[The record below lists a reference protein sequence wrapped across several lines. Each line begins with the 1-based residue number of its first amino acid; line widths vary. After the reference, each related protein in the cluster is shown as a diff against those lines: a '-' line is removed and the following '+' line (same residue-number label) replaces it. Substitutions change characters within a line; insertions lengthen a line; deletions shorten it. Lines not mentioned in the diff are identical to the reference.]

1 LLNKKYG
8 VFLGCTI
15 SAMQIFVEKALR
27 LLGEKFSMQL
37 IDLEDATCCPEPEI
51 SKTISYEAWL
61 RIAARNL
68 SLCEKISNKLC
79 VICNGCYHTF
89 KKANEALSD
98 EKLLKEVND
107 KLSII
112 GKSYNGAVKVKN
124 FIEIM
129 HDDIGLENLKGKLKR
144 ELSRIKVC
152 IHPGCR
158 LLEEPRL
165 VSGLEDLVKAT
176 GASIIEWTAEKMC
189 CGVPAMYTD
198 SEFALE
204 NRAKRKLLNLKD
216 VKPDCLIVICPA
228 CYDMLEKAEISYL
241 EPEEYIPIINIVELL
256 AYAVGYSPEDIG
268 FDLHR
273 IPLDNFLSK
282 VEENES

>member
-1 LLNKKYG
+1 MLNKKYG

-27 LLGEKFSMQL
+27 LLGEKFSLQL

-68 SLCEKISNKLC
+68 SLCEKISNELC

-89 KKANEALSD
+89 KKANEALGD
-98 EKLLKEVND
+98 EKLLKEVNA

-112 GKSYNGAVKVKN
+112 GKSYNRAVKVKN

-144 ELSRIKVC
+144 ELNRIKAC
-152 IHPGCR
+152 THPGCR
-158 LLEEPRL
+158 LLEEPHL
-165 VSGLEDLVKAT
+165 ASGFKDLVKAT
-176 GASIIEWTAEKMC
+176 GVSIVEWSAEKMC

-198 SEFALE
+198 PEFALE
-204 NRAKRKLLNLKD
+204 SRAKRKLLNLKD

-256 AYAVGYSPEDIG
+256 AYAVGYSLEDIG